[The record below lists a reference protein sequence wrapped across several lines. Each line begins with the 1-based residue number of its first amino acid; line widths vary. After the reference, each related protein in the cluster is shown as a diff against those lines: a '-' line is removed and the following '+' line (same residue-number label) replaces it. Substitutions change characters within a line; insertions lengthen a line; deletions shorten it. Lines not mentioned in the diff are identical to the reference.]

1 MNTLR
6 MLCLLIATISMLVL
20 NSVALTCKDGQKV
33 FIRGSITFPDSPKT
47 VIESDAK
54 LTVELQ
60 DIAHA
65 DAAAKVITKVVDD
78 IAEFPKEFTIKF
90 LPLQITEGHRYSLSV
105 SIRNKKNEL
114 LYINDVIAQVIPLG
128 TGRTKYIDVPVILIK
143 KTTPSVSKQQWPE
156 LVGEKGEDAVKI
168 IKQETGFTNVV
179 TIQEGS
185 PMTMDFRTDRVRVI
199 ITDKDIVAS
208 TPTIG

>member
-1 MNTLR
+1 
-6 MLCLLIATISMLVL
+6 MLVL
-20 NSVALTCKDGQKV
+20 DSAALTCKDGQKV
-33 FIRGSITFPDSPKT
+33 FIRGSIIFPGGSKT
-47 VIESDAK
+47 LIESDAK

-65 DAAAKVITKVVDD
+65 DAAAKVITKVIDD
-78 IAEFPKEFTIKF
+78 IVEFPKEFTIKF
-90 LPLQITEGHRYSLSV
+90 LPSQITEGHRYYSLSV

-143 KTTPSVSKQQWPE
+143 QTTPSVSKQQWPE

-179 TIQEGS
+179 TVQQGS
-185 PMTMDFRTDRVRVI
+185 PVTMDFRTDRVRVI
-199 ITDKDIVAS
+199 ITDKDIVA
-208 TPTIG
+208 TIPTIG